1 MSTSVATRRPTLAR
15 SSALNFADGA
25 ISLTAALAVSVILA
39 RNLGP
44 ERFGLYALVMALV
57 SFAYVFAQLGIPAT
71 VCRYVAEL
79 DGKGQPEIAAAV
91 AGRGLRMGLI
101 SGTAAA
107 LLVSISAV
115 PIAAAFHQ
123 PAMRIYL
130 LLGAVRIVPMLGV
143 GVLRGLF
150 GGLQE
155 YRYLLRLTLLISPA
169 WLGGCALALWT
180 GAGVAGVLLASL
192 AAESLTLF
200 ALLWKAQRRIGI
212 HGFGLPDAIRH
223 RLIRYNWALAA
234 LVLLNVIIWQRS
246 ELLFLGRFWG
256 PAQVSYYAVPFALIG
271 RAGDLLPGAVL
282 GVLIPSLTY
291 AQGARDQTRFNLAFG
306 NALRYLAI
314 LTLPLCLFSIPL
326 APSII
331 AVVYGQA
338 FVPAAVVL
346 QILLLSM
353 IFSVLGQASQSA
365 LLGAESQTWL
375 LKTGLASAVLS
386 IALDLIL
393 IPRWGAIGAA
403 LANTVVQAVWALA
416 IFAPLANRVLVVTRR
431 AIMKIAIVAIALA
444 ALLSLFVV
452 HGSTT
457 TSMAAFGAGMVVVYG
472 FALHRLN
479 LFRLIPTRA
488 LVGH

>member
-143 GVLRGLF
+143 GVLRGLL

-200 ALLWKAQRRIGI
+200 ALLWKAQRQIGI
-212 HGFGLPDAIRH
+212 HGFGLPDAVRR
-223 RLIRYNWALAA
+223 RLIQYNWALAV
-234 LVLLNVIIWQRS
+234 LVVLNVIIWQRS
-246 ELLFLGRFWG
+246 ELLFLGRFSG
-256 PAQVSYYAVPFALIG
+256 PAQVAYYAVPFALVG
-271 RAGDLLPGAVL
+271 RVGDLLPGAVL

-291 AQGARDQTRFNLAFG
+291 AQGASDQSRFNLLFAD
-306 NALRYLAI
+306 ALRYLAMI
-314 LTLPLCLFSIPL
+314 TLPLCLFSIPL
-326 APSII
+326 APAIVG
-331 AVVYGQA
+331 VVYGQA
-338 FVPAAVVL
+338 FVPAAVVF
-346 QILLLSM
+346 QILLISM

-365 LLGAESQTWL
+365 LLGVDAKGWL
-375 LKTGLASAVLS
+375 LKTGLASAIIS
-386 IALDLIL
+386 IGLDLML
-393 IPRWGAIGAA
+393 IPRWGAVGAA
-403 LANTVVQAVWALA
+403 VANTSVQAIWALA
-416 IFAPLANRVLVVTRR
+416 IFAPLANRVFAFTRR
-431 AIMKIAIVAIALA
+431 AITKTAIVAGALA
-444 ALLSLFVV
+444 ALLSVFVL

-457 TSMAAFGAGMVVVYG
+457 LFLGLVGVGVVLMYG

-479 LFRLIPTRA
+479 LFRPMPAEA
-488 LVGH
+488 LGGH